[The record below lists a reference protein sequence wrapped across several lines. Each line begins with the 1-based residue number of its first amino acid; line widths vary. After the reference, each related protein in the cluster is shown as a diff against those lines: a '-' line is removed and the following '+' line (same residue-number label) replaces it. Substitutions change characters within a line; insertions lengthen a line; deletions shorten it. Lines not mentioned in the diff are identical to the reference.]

1 MATDIV
7 LKSKRNLKIQ
17 EPKKYKVV
25 MYNDDF
31 TPMEFVVEIL
41 MDIFRKNYDDAVNLM
56 MEVHQGTKAT
66 VGVYTYDIAS
76 TKAKEAMS
84 RAREEGYPFRVKCE
98 KKY

>member
-1 MATDIV
+1 MATDII
-7 LKSKRNLKIQ
+7 LKNKRDLKIQ

-41 MDIFRKNYDDAVNLM
+41 MEIFGKLYDDAINLM

-76 TKAKEAMS
+76 TKASQAMA

-98 KKY
+98 KE